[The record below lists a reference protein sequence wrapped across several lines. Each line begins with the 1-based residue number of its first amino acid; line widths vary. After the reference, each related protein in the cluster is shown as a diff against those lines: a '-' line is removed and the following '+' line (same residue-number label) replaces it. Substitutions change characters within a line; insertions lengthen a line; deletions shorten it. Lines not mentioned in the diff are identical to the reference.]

1 MELLHQEDDFFVIN
15 KPSGISVHNEPAND
29 VISLLSER
37 FSCPVYAIH
46 RLDKYTSGVLLC
58 TSRHDLIPILQSSL
72 NTSMKQYYAVVRGA
86 VHSQAGEW
94 SYKITDKAEGR
105 RNPQGVKQ
113 HRKNARTSYKRLS
126 SNQYF
131 SLLSLTLHSGRQ
143 HQIRKHC
150 AIAGHEVIGDTRYG
164 DKVYHTKMRQ
174 RYAFQGF
181 LLHAHRL
188 QFSYRSRQYDF
199 SCLPAG
205 WEQFGL
211 SGL

>member
-1 MELLHQEDDFFVIN
+1 MKLLHQEDDFIVIH

-29 VISLLSER
+29 VISLLSAR

-46 RLDKYTSGVLLC
+46 RLDKHTSGVLLC
-58 TSRHDLIPILQSSL
+58 TSRHDLVSTLQNSL
-72 NTSMKQYYAVVRGA
+72 HTSMKQYQAVVRG
-86 VHSQAGEW
+86 VLPSRAGEW

-105 RNPQGVKQ
+105 RNPQGVKR
-113 HRKNARTSYKRLS
+113 HRKSARTSYELIV

-174 RYAFQGF
+174 RYAFEGF

-188 QFSYRSRQYDF
+188 QFSYQGRQYDF
-199 SCLPAG
+199 SCLPEG
-205 WEQFGL
+205 WKKFGL

>member
-1 MELLHQEDDFFVIN
+1 MELLHQEDDFLVIN
-15 KPSGISVHNEPAND
+15 KPSGVSVHNEPNND
-29 VISLLSER
+29 VISLLTAR

-58 TSRHDLIPILQSSL
+58 TSRHELVSVLQQSL
-72 NTSMKQYYAVVRGA
+72 RTSTKQYHALVRGL
-86 VHSQAGEW
+86 VHAQTGEW
-94 SYKITDKAEGR
+94 NYRITDKAEGR
-105 RNPQGVKQ
+105 RNPRGLQR
-113 HRKNARTSYKRLS
+113 HRKDARTSYEFLA

-174 RYAFQGF
+174 RYAFDGF

-188 QFSYRSRQYDF
+188 QFSYLGRQYDF
-199 SCLPAG
+199 SCLPDE

-211 SGL
+211 SAL